1 MSYPLLPSRSAGLI
15 ARGIFADLVP
25 RMEAQARRE
34 GGLIGLHI
42 GDTHRNPPEG
52 ARYSDLEE
60 PSALEPGLY
69 RYGDVAGIAGLKE
82 AFTLH
87 LTASGHGPRLMD
99 PKCVVVASGATHA
112 LFCAARAV
120 LEPGDEVLVT
130 SPYWPLAVGVLR
142 AAGAVPIEVPLT
154 QKLYSDPQLQP
165 GQLLAES
172 ITERTRAVY
181 LATPNNPDGKVLSR
195 EQLASIAHLARTRNL
210 WVLAD
215 EVYCN
220 YVYEGSHISI
230 ARFEEIADQTL
241 SVYSLSK
248 SHALAGARVGFA
260 VGPERVIAVAR
271 RIATHTVFHP
281 TVAGQRLA
289 ISALRAD
296 SSWIDDARSEY
307 RAARDA
313 TVHALTRAGLA
324 LRAPEGGSYVF
335 LDLGPIL
342 GKRSLKD
349 FLETAIDAGVLLAPG
364 DGFGRDY
371 GSWARLCFTG
381 VAPDRLR
388 EGVSRLISVL

>member
-1 MSYPLLPSRSAGLI
+1 MTSPLLPSRSAALI

-25 RMEAQARRE
+25 RMEAQTRRA

-42 GDTHRNPPEG
+42 GDTHRDPPEG
-52 ARYSDLEE
+52 ARYSDLES
-60 PSALEPGLY
+60 PSTLEPGLY
-69 RYGDVAGIAGLKE
+69 RYGDVAGIDGIKE
-82 AFTLH
+82 AFAAH
-87 LTASGHGPRLMD
+87 LIASGHGPKLID
-99 PKCVVVASGATHA
+99 PTCVVVASGATHA

-120 LEPGDEVLVT
+120 LEPGDEVLVA

-142 AAGAVPIEVPLT
+142 AAGGVPIEVPLT
-154 QKLYSDPQLQP
+154 QGLYSDPRLP
-165 GQLLAES
+165 PARLLAES

-181 LATPNNPDGKVLSR
+181 IATPNNPDGKVLSA
-195 EQLASIAHLARTRNL
+195 EQLADIAHLAKTRNL

-220 YVYEGSHISI
+220 YVYEGSHTSI
-230 ARFEEIADQTL
+230 ARFEEVADQTL

-296 SSWIDDARSEY
+296 SSWIDDARSDY

-313 TVHALTRAGLA
+313 TVQSLTHAGVA
-324 LRAPEGGSYVF
+324 LRAPEGGSYAF
-335 LDLGPIL
+335 IDLGPVL

-349 FLETAIDAGVLLAPG
+349 FLEAAIDAGVLLAPG

-371 GSWARLCFTG
+371 RSWARLCFTG

-388 EGVSRLISVL
+388 EGISRLISVL